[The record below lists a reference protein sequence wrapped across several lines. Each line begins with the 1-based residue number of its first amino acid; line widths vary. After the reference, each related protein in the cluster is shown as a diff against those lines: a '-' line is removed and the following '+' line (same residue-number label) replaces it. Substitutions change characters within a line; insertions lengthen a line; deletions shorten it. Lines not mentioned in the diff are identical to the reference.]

1 MTEKWQIS
9 EPRTLDVGGE
19 GERVRA
25 LTIGLVG
32 GHVDVVTHDDSPTAR
47 VEIHEVVGPPLEVSW
62 DGSTVKVA
70 HVKAEGQSLW
80 ETLKSLGGGVTQK
93 ARARVSVS
101 IPQDAR
107 ASVSTV
113 SADAVVSGIHAA
125 TKLNTVSG
133 DITADDLVGDIDV
146 NGVSGV
152 FEGHDLRGTLKVN
165 TVSGSMTVHR
175 SALDPVK
182 LNGVSGD
189 ITLDLTQARTNIDS
203 NSVSGDVTVRLPAG
217 GGYRVRVSTMSGA
230 AIVDGVA
237 LGGKPGKRGGEA
249 SEGDES
255 LRLKASSVSGD
266 VVVLRSAA
274 TAGPELAKD
283 GSA

>member
-19 GERVRA
+19 GERVGA

-62 DGSTVKVA
+62 DGCKVKVA
-70 HVKAEGQSLW
+70 HVKAEGQSIW
-80 ETLKSLGGGVTQK
+80 EALKSLGGGMGRQ

-101 IPQDAR
+101 IPQDAK

-113 SADAVVSGIHAA
+113 SADAVVSGIHAP

-152 FEGHDLRGTLKVN
+152 FEGHELRGTLKVN

-175 SALDPVK
+175 STLDPVK

-189 ITLDLTQARTNIDS
+189 ITLDLTEARTNIDS
-203 NSVSGDVTVRLPAG
+203 NSVSGDVTVRLPAT

-249 SEGDES
+249 REGDES